1 MSLRQ
6 ATLSHFRIR
15 EILAKDNTSLGEKA
29 NSSGNLRLSPE
40 VEFACPDDFSAPFH
54 IVVVIKVA
62 AILEGKGARKK
73 AVLPRAE
80 ASIAAEALFNVHALT
95 KDDFRELFKNM
106 EFLDRLAEQVY
117 PMATIRLSSVLSD
130 MGFTSKFPLSL
141 PEVEDDV
148 VLINEIDDTPPVESS
163 SKRQR
168 RIENK
173 AS

>member
-1 MSLRQ
+1 MSVRQ

-15 EILAKDNTSLGEKA
+15 EILAKDNTGLGEKA
-29 NSSGNLRLSPE
+29 ISAGNLRLSPE
-40 VEFACPDDFSAPFH
+40 VEFACPDDFSEPFH
-54 IVVVIKVA
+54 IVVIVKIA
-62 AILEGKGARKK
+62 AVLEAKGARKK
-73 AVLPRAE
+73 VVLPRAE
-80 ASIAAEALFNVHALT
+80 ASIAAEALFNIHATT

-141 PEVEDDV
+141 PEVENE
-148 VLINEIDDTPPVESS
+148 VLINEVDTPPSLEASP
-163 SKRQR
+163 KRQR
-168 RIENK
+168 RIESK